1 MVLNFRLRSY
11 TLFESRNTHANIV
24 AANFNET
31 TDHADRFSFTSESL
45 SLLQVKQVM
54 ASFLCYDNSDVI
66 VTLIITNFHLYLIHV
81 WCQFQFPNL

>member
-11 TLFESRNTHANIV
+11 TLFESRNTHASIV

-45 SLLQVKQVM
+45 SLLQVK
-54 ASFLCYDNSDVI
+54 
-66 VTLIITNFHLYLIHV
+66 
-81 WCQFQFPNL
+81 